1 MPMMFNSQEDHSQEN
16 QAQAGAQERRYD
28 PETLQKVAVLATRL
42 QHEHQEQPTIHEHL
56 TAGQME
62 AIGLEVGLRPEF
74 VQQALAQLEEDRIRL
89 EQEKQRQ
96 DGEEKQRQEQLAE
109 QRRLHE
115 QTTLHKTALQTQTK
129 AGNAEFYSACAAMA
143 IPFVFGFL
151 AWHFKSTQ
159 WMGGLVTDGYS
170 HPITVARPGML
181 AGFTLITPAPLA
193 LMMGFLAGKRR
204 VAFAASMALLLT
216 LAPSF
221 PFLAETSQSYYYT
234 LTHLAGSGFVDMF
247 AYVMLGL
254 PIVGL
259 MAVAGAWA
267 RKTYFPFGGK
277 SRDNADAH
285 SVQHKEYAPQQVAPV
300 PSQPYMQNMAA
311 QPYAQNMTGQSYA
324 QNVAAQPYMHN
335 TAAQPYAQNV
345 ATQPYAQTQPPVPR
359 YDPAQAPM
367 QATPNLRQN
376 HRAYLSL
383 DVSDKEKLRQSATL
397 VAVDYSFKQFR
408 SWVEEI
414 ARGCGGEMEA
424 GVNLMATFPTDAQ
437 AMRAARLLQERL
449 PQFNQSLNRLPLPFQ
464 LRAAVSAGEA
474 GFHPASQRSA
484 ALLRAASPGD
494 TIISSEVGAAAL
506 AELGQLT
513 PAPSSLMGDMAFV
526 WKRQG

>member
-1 MPMMFNSQEDHSQEN
+1 MPMMFNSQEDHSHEN

-28 PETLQKVAVLATRL
+28 PETLQKVAALATRL
-42 QHEHQEQPTIHEHL
+42 QHEHQEQTAIHEHL

-96 DGEEKQRQEQLAE
+96 EGEEKQRQEQVAE

-115 QTTLHKTALQTQTK
+115 QTTLHKTALQTETK
-129 AGNAEFYSACAAMA
+129 AGNAEFYSACTAMA

-170 HPITVARPGML
+170 HPVTVVRPGML
-181 AGFTLITPAPLA
+181 AGFTLIAPAPLA
-193 LMMGFLAGKRR
+193 LMMGFLAGKKR

-221 PFLAETSQSYYYT
+221 TFLAETGQSYYYT
-234 LTHLAGSGFVDMF
+234 LTHLAGSGFADMF

-259 MAVAGAWA
+259 MAIAGAWA
-267 RKTYFPFGGK
+267 RRTYFPFGGK
-277 SRDNADAH
+277 SRDNGGMN
-285 SVQHKEYAPQQVAPV
+285 SVQHKEYAPPQVAPV

-311 QPYAQNMTGQSYA
+311 QPYAQNM
-324 QNVAAQPYMHN
+324 
-335 TAAQPYAQNV
+335 AAQPYAQNV
-345 ATQPYAQTQPPVPR
+345 AGQPYMQNTAAQPYMQTQQPVPR
-359 YDPAQAPM
+359 YAPAQAPM
-367 QATPNLRQN
+367 QAAPTLRQN

-408 SWVEEI
+408 SWVDELV
-414 ARGCGGEMEA
+414 RGCGGEMEA
-424 GVNLMATFPTDAQ
+424 GGNLMATFPTDAQ

-474 GFHPASQRSA
+474 GFHPASQRGA

-526 WKRQG
+526 WKKQG

>member
-16 QAQAGAQERRYD
+16 QAQAGARERRYD

-42 QHEHQEQPTIHEHL
+42 QHEHHEQPAIHEHL

-62 AIGLEVGLRPEF
+62 EIGLEVGLRPEF

-89 EQEKQRQ
+89 EQEKHRQ
-96 DGEEKQRQEQLAE
+96 DTEEKQRQEQVAE
-109 QRRLHE
+109 HRRLHE

-159 WMGGLVTDGYS
+159 WMGGLATDGYS

-181 AGFTLITPAPLA
+181 AGFTLIAPAPLA

-221 PFLAETSQSYYYT
+221 PFLAETSQSYFYT
-234 LTHLAGSGFVDMF
+234 LTHLAGPGFVDMF

-277 SRDNADAH
+277 TRDNAGAH
-285 SVQHKEYAPQQVAPV
+285 SVQHKEYAPPQVAPV
-300 PSQPYMQNMAA
+300 STQPHTQSMAA
-311 QPYAQNMTGQSYA
+311 QPYAQNMAGQPYA
-324 QNVAAQPYMHN
+324 QNAAQPYMQN
-335 TAAQPYAQNV
+335 AAQPYAQ
-345 ATQPYAQTQPPVPR
+345 PQPPAPR
-359 YDPAQAPM
+359 YAPAQAPM
-367 QATPNLRQN
+367 QSAPNLRQN

-397 VAVDYSFKQFR
+397 VAVDYSFTQFR
-408 SWVEEI
+408 SWVEELV
-414 ARGCGGEMEA
+414 RGCGGEMEA
-424 GVNLMATFPTDAQ
+424 GVNIMATFPTDAQ

-474 GFHPASQRSA
+474 GFHPASQRGA